1 MFLSFFSRFHRKP
14 FELFF
19 STSLFPFSSSLLLFA
34 PKPQQNQSTGPS
46 QARGLGRARVHLQD
60 LRLWPRAGPDVLL
73 GRHSRRR
80 RQARLLLRLLLRPQ
94 CSLPISLS
102 FAAAVASA
110 AAAHPAFT
118 HVSTHTHGTLAYK
131 APEVISQGR
140 VGRPADV
147 FSLAVLSAEV
157 FSGWRPFRALPLGAV
172 VHAIVYSHERQGRG
186 REKQREKEERK
197 EKKTHFL
204 KNSKLKQNSKLGNT
218 GRPCLLGARQS
229 SRTSS
234 AAAGTRTLPRGR
246 GLPPS
251 WPL

>member
-1 MFLSFFSRFHRKP
+1 MASDARGYICKICDFGLARV
-14 FELFF
+14 L
-19 STSLFPFSSSLLLFA
+19 TSSSA
-34 PKPQQNQSTGPS
+34 ATAGGGGKPASS
-46 QARGLGRARVHLQD
+46 SASSS
-60 LRLWPRAGPDVLL
+60 
-73 GRHSRRR
+73 SRSG
-80 RQARLLLRLLLRPQ
+80 
-94 CSLPISLS
+94 SLPISLS

-118 HVSTHTHGTLAYK
+118 HVSTHTHGTLAYQ

-157 FSGWRPFRALPLGAV
+157 FSGWKPFRALPLGAV

-234 AAAGTRTLPRGR
+234 AAAGPRNLPRGR